1 MNIFHNQVNLLV
13 NLESL
18 HDNHDKRLFE
28 SVFIT
33 CHLVFRT
40 RICHRLFQNK
50 VNLRVLNCGWPFKRD
65 KDNSNP
71 HRDEQNEA
79 AAAQ

>member
-1 MNIFHNQVNLLV
+1 MTIMINVCLN
-13 NLESL
+13 
-18 HDNHDKRLFE
+18 
-28 SVFIT
+28 VFIT

-50 VNLRVLNCGWPFKRD
+50 VNLRVLNCGWPFKRG